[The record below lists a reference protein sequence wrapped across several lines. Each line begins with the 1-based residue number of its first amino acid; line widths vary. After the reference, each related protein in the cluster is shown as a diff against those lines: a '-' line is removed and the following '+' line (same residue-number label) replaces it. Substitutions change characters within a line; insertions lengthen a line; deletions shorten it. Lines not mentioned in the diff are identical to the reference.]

1 MQILQEEAELEEI
14 VRLVGID
21 ALGFKDRITME
32 CARSIREDFLHQNS
46 FDEVDTYTSL
56 EKQYAM
62 LKLIIT
68 WYNKALAALE
78 QHVHLDNLIEMPIRE
93 QIGRA
98 KYIPEKEHKVKFA
111 ALFKDLDV
119 AFTALTEEGDLDA

>member
-1 MQILQEEAELEEI
+1 
-14 VRLVGID
+14 
-21 ALGFKDRITME
+21 ME

-68 WYNKALAALE
+68 WYDKALLALE

-111 ALFKDLDV
+111 ELFKDLDA